1 MKNQNMSSHR
11 RYITFY
17 ALALLMLFFWGDVRL
32 AQSQS
37 IEVSPLLRA
46 NAVQTASFANEWN
59 LSLENGRFQSTSPD
73 FSADGVV
80 DFDVSPDNR
89 HVAILRNSTA
99 AGAGFVIE
107 IINREGITVARH
119 EGITDVDPA
128 DPSLKL
134 YLLAGG
140 TVVLRDNIVTF
151 SIFTHSRGFV
161 DRVSNS
167 SGSPDGETMSRLISS
182 ADGTQV
188 FVYNPRI
195 IRQQGFSSRL
205 SRLNIEDAAIENLFV
220 DGSREILNLTASNDG
235 AFVYVLLGDP
245 QNNVELIKLADDGTQ
260 LASISAENAGSGAY
274 VQPEEGTVTFFNQS
288 NAQVYSI
295 DSGER
300 LANAFF
306 RQQNIVFAY
315 YEPQDNLVLAITGQ
329 RSDRDGRIQANAI
342 RAVDLNARSL
352 IHSRDL
358 QHTFTFRPED
368 EPRMHRNGP
377 NVYQLLGVTNAV
389 RITVNR

>member
-1 MKNQNMSSHR
+1 MKVQNQPLFRPAYLICAFS
-11 RYITFY
+11 IF
-17 ALALLMLFFWGDVRL
+17 LLLFGDVRL
-32 AQSQS
+32 VQGQGIQVA
-37 IEVSPLLRA
+37 PLLRV
-46 NAVQTASFANEWN
+46 NAAETVSFPNGWHF
-59 LSLENGRFQSTSPD
+59 SLQHGEFRSTDPD
-73 FSADGVV
+73 FSASGVL
-80 DFDVSPDNR
+80 DFDVSPDSR
-89 HVAILRNSTA
+89 HVALLRNSTN
-99 AGAGFVIE
+99 GPGHVIE

-119 EGITDVDPA
+119 DGITDLDPA

-151 SIFTHSRGFV
+151 SVYTHESGFI

-195 IRQQGFSSRL
+195 IRQQGFSSRM
-205 SRLNIEDAAIENLFV
+205 SRLNLNGPAIENLFV

-235 AFVYVLLGDP
+235 AFIYVLLGDA
-245 QNNVELIKLADDGTQ
+245 QNQIELVKLSDDGEQ
-260 LASISAENAGSGAY
+260 LASLSAENPGSGAY
-274 VQPEEGTVTFFNQS
+274 VQPEAGTVTFFHQS
-288 NAQVYSI
+288 NAQTYNI
-295 DSGER
+295 ETGER

-315 YEPQDNLVLAITGQ
+315 FEPQDNIVLAITG
-329 RSDRDGRIQANAI
+329 RRNDRDGSIQANAI
-342 RAVDLNARSL
+342 RAVDLTARSL
-352 IHSRDL
+352 IHSSDL

-368 EPRMHRNGP
+368 EPRMHRVSP

-389 RITVNR
+389 RISVNR